1 MECSVSTYSFVER
14 LMECGLYGFSPTQV
28 LLLGILFIVGTVYA
42 IWEQRKQNR
51 EERDEISEDM

>member
-28 LLLGILFIVGTVYA
+28 LLLGLLLIVGAVYA
-42 IWEQRKQNR
+42 IWEQRKQTR

>member
-1 MECSVSTYSFVER
+1 MECGVSTYSFFER

-28 LLLGILFIVGTVYA
+28 LMLGILIVAGAAYA
-42 IWEQRKQNR
+42 VWEQLKQTR

>member
-1 MECSVSTYSFVER
+1 MECGVSTYSFFER

-28 LLLGILFIVGTVYA
+28 LMLGILIVAGAAYA
-42 IWEQRKQNR
+42 IWEQQKQTR

>member
-1 MECSVSTYSFVER
+1 MECSVSTYSFIER

-28 LLLGILFIVGTVYA
+28 LLLALLLIVGTAYA
-42 IWEQRKQNR
+42 IWEQRKQTR

>member
-28 LLLGILFIVGTVYA
+28 LLLGILLIVGTAYA
-42 IWEQRKQNR
+42 TWEQRKQTR

>member
-28 LLLGILFIVGTVYA
+28 LLLGILLIVGTVYA
-42 IWEQRKQNR
+42 IWEQRKQTR

>member
-14 LMECGLYGFSPTQV
+14 LVECGLYGFSPIQV
-28 LLLGILFIVGTVYA
+28 LLLGILLIVGTAYA
-42 IWEQRKQNR
+42 VWEQRKQTR